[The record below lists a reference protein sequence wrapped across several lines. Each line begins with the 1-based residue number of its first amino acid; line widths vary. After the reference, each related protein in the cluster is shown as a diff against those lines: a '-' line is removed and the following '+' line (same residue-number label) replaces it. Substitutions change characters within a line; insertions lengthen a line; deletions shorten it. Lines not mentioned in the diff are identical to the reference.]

1 MGKISAY
8 FDLNN
13 RVSNLCLVLPAYLL
27 FYIGLVLRFTQTDTE
42 GFASA
47 RIVMALDLELW
58 FIRSV
63 LFIGIA
69 PNLGPKLVMI
79 RQMVC
84 LLHENDFSLY
94 RYFCRQMIS
103 YYSLSS
109 LLYSFSV
116 MELHQDP

>member
-13 RVSNLCLVLPAYLL
+13 RISNLCLVLPAYLV
-27 FYIGLVLRFTQTDTE
+27 FYIGLVLRFTLTGVE
-42 GFASA
+42 GFAYA

-69 PNLGPKLVMI
+69 SNLGPKLVMI
-79 RQMVC
+79 RQMVRFC
-84 LLHENDFSLY
+84 CMKMIFHCIVTFS
-94 RYFCRQMIS
+94 
-103 YYSLSS
+103 
-109 LLYSFSV
+109 
-116 MELHQDP
+116 DK

>member
-13 RVSNLCLVLPAYLL
+13 RVSNSSLVLPAYLL
-27 FYIGLVLRFTQTDTE
+27 FYIGLVLRFTKTDAE

-69 PNLGPKLVMI
+69 PDLGPKLVMI

-84 LLHENDFSLY
+84 LLYEDDFPLY
-94 RYFCRQMIS
+94 SYFCRQTIS

-109 LLYSFSV
+109 SLYSFSV